1 MLKLGSSSSNHLCNV
16 SLISLR
22 IHVVVDESFAFWID
36 ILTIIIYRTI
46 CSIFQF
52 VYKNWVLEDN
62 FYVLTFQ
69 DLIPISESNLIQK
82 DRDVSA
88 EGKRND
94 PACLYFQLLSS
105 PEETSVV
112 LDQTL
117 SSSPNLPICIKTVH
131 PHFTDPPHPPS
142 HLLNLP
148 QPAMQ
153 SKYLINSYCMVY
165 LHSTWDW

>member
-1 MLKLGSSSSNHLCNV
+1 M
-16 SLISLR
+16 
-22 IHVVVDESFAFWID
+22 VDESFAFWID

-52 VYKNWVLEDN
+52 VYKKWVLEDN

-94 PACLYFQLLSS
+94 PGMLVFS
-105 PEETSVV
+105 TSFFSRRNFSGARSNAV
-112 LDQTL
+112 
-117 SSSPNLPICIKTVH
+117 K
-131 PHFTDPPHPPS
+131 
-142 HLLNLP
+142 
-148 QPAMQ
+148 
-153 SKYLINSYCMVY
+153 
-165 LHSTWDW
+165 